1 MPNFNTIADEVVRKL
16 SGYTLHQDRQTYLS
30 EAVTSTYSSTL
41 PSSIKVNSADNISSG
56 VIQIDDEL
64 IYVDSYDRDNK
75 VLVVP
80 PYGRGYNGTTAAS
93 HAAGSKVVISP
104 TFPRVDVKNAINETI
119 DDMFPGIFAVTSYT
133 FKYNPS
139 VLAYALPNDVE
150 NVIAVSAQSTG
161 PTKEW
166 YPVRAWRVDPMANT
180 DAFDSKNTISIYSV
194 VDAGRTINVTYS
206 TQPSPMEN
214 GSDDFES
221 TTGLPASCKD
231 VAVLGAAYRLS
242 AFIDPGRLTFG
253 SAEADQQSQIA
264 GRSYGAGTSASK
276 YLLALYQQRL
286 QQETNKIQG
295 RYPAR
300 LHYTR

>member
-119 DDMFPGIFAVTSYT
+119 DDMFPNIFAVTSYT

>member
-1 MPNFNTIADEVVRKL
+1 MPSFNTIADEVVRKL

-30 EAVTSTYSSTL
+30 VAVSSSFSTTVPST
-41 PSSIKVNSADNISSG
+41 ITVNSADNISNG

-64 IYVDSYDRDNK
+64 IYVDNYDRENK
-75 VLVVP
+75 VLSIP
-80 PYGRGYNGTTAAS
+80 PYGRGYNGTTPAS
-93 HAAGSKVVISP
+93 HSVGARVVIAP

-119 DDMFPGIFAVTSYT
+119 DDIFPGIFSVANYT
-133 FKYNPS
+133 FSYNPS
-139 VLAYALPNDVE
+139 VLAYPLPNDVE

-161 PTKEW
+161 STKEW

-180 DAFDSKNTISIYSV
+180 DAFDSRNSINIYSLV
-194 VDAGRTINVTYS
+194 EPGRTIQVTYS
-206 TQPSPMEN
+206 TQPTAMES

-231 VAVLGAAYRLS
+231 VLVLGAAYRLS

-286 QQETNKIQG
+286 QQEINKIQG
-295 RYPAR
+295 RYPTR

>member
-119 DDMFPGIFAVTSYT
+119 DDMFPSIFAVTSYT
-133 FKYNPS
+133 FPYNPS

>member
-1 MPNFNTIADEVVRKL
+1 MATFNSLADEVVRKL
-16 SGYTLHQDRQTYLS
+16 SGFTLHQDRQTYLS
-30 EAVTSTYSSTL
+30 ADVSSTFSSTA
-41 PSSIKVNSADNISSG
+41 PSNISVNSADNISSG

-75 VLVVP
+75 VLVIP
-80 PYGRGYNGTTAAS
+80 PYGRGYNGTKVAS
-93 HAAGSKVVISP
+93 HSSGAKVIISP
-104 TFPRVDVKNAINETI
+104 TFPKVDVKNAINETL
-119 DDMFPGIFAVTSYT
+119 DDMFPDVFAVASYT
-133 FKYNPS
+133 FSYNPS
-139 VLAYALPNDVE
+139 VIAYALPNDVE
-150 NVIAVSAQSTG
+150 NVINVSAQSTG

-166 YPVRAWRVDPMANT
+166 YPVRSWRIDPMANT
-180 DAFDSKNTISIYSV
+180 DAFDSKNTLSIYSLV
-194 VDAGRTINVTYS
+194 EPGRTVSVTYS
-206 TQPSPMEN
+206 TQPSAMEN

-231 VAVLGAAYRLS
+231 VVVLGAAQRLS

-264 GRSYGAGTSASK
+264 GRSYGAGTAASK

-286 QQETNKIQG
+286 QQEARKIQG